1 LDPWIASATPNV
13 WPDKQAWPSDFYIEQ
28 WLEAGASKTADVGLR
43 LAAILE
49 GRDLDPSL
57 LLLGAV
63 LHIPT
68 YRRDLQFYFWL
79 AAPNADD
86 EIQKH
91 GKSLSPF
98 GRTLAAW
105 LAGCLALPFARS
117 RAAWHPMN

>member
-1 LDPWIASATPNV
+1 MDCFRKV
-13 WPDKQAWPSDFYIEQ
+13 WPDKQAWSSDFDIEQ

-49 GRDLDPSL
+49 GGDLDPSL
-57 LLLGAV
+57 PLLGAV

-91 GKSLSPF
+91 GKPLSPF
-98 GRTLAAW
+98 SRTLAAW
-105 LAGCLALPFARS
+105 LAGCLALPFAGS